1 MERQQLPLFEL
12 REISVLPVA
21 SSGERLLRFEKN
33 KSSICLCVLLV
44 VETDVNS
51 PSPELEVIGS
61 GVFKTPLKAFDALL
75 LAQITLDKKLKIAI
89 FIASLFPS
97 N

>member
-21 SSGERLLRFEKN
+21 SSSERLLRFEKN
-33 KSSICLCVLLV
+33 KSSICLCVLV
-44 VETDVNS
+44 FVETDVIS
-51 PSPELEVIGS
+51 QSPELDIIDSDVI
-61 GVFKTPLKAFDALL
+61 KTPLKPLMRL
-75 LAQITLDKKLKIAI
+75 CWLK
-89 FIASLFPS
+89 SHWTK